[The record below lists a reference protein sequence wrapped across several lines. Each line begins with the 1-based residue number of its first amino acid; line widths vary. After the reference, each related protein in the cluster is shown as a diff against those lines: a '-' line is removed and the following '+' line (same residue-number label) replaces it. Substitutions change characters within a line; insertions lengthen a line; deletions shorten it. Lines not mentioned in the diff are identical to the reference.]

1 MSVTTTGKLAL
12 YRVEAIKRVS
22 FLVAARTEEEARE
35 TADLSASD
43 AFYDYSPELEVEY
56 VEDVKELWTDEVDDI
71 PYGDND
77 DELTA
82 QEIIDGKGDDGV
94 DPEPSEQFGPVHW
107 CGVCHHERVQFDF
120 REPVQICRTCKTPPL
135 EIDR

>member
-12 YRVEAIKRVS
+12 YRVEAIKRVT
-22 FLVAARTEEEARE
+22 FLVAARTEEEARA
-35 TADLSASD
+35 TADLSAPD

-56 VEDVKELWTDEVDDI
+56 VEDVVKLWGGEEDEI

-82 QEIIDGKGDDGV
+82 QEIADGKGDTG
-94 DPEPSEQFGPVHW
+94 DPEPSEQSGPVHW
-107 CGVCHHERVQFDF
+107 CEVCHHERVQFDF
-120 REPVQICRTCKTPPL
+120 REPVQICRTCKVPPL